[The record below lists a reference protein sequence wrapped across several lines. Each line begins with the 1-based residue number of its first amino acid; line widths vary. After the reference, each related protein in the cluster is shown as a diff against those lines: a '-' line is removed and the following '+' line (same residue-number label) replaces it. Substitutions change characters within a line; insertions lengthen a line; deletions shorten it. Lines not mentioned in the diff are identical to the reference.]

1 LVAFLFF
8 VKINFVLFNKKT
20 KKMKKIYLVAILL
33 LVANFVNAQIV
44 QTSYR
49 GAFAPGVSMWT
60 DNWTN
65 WDPKNEDYTDQ
76 PNTVNPTTGATVV
89 NVVNVTTNI
98 TSNTTWY
105 TGKTYYISGLI
116 YVKNNATLTI
126 QPGVIVKG
134 AKTSTGTALIVTKGA
149 KLNAVGTA
157 VAPIVFTSALTK
169 GNRQPGDWGGIVLL
183 GKGSFNLNNGI
194 NNIEGITASV
204 DTEYGGGLT
213 PNDND
218 NSGTLKY
225 VRIEF
230 GGFVF
235 SPNNEINGL
244 TLGAVGR
251 GTTIDNVQVSFA
263 ADDSFEWFGG
273 SVNCKH
279 LVAYRGLDD
288 DFDTDNG
295 FSGIC
300 QFGLGI
306 KDPSIS
312 DNPSISTSEGFESD
326 NNASGS
332 SVSPYT
338 SCVFTNYTM
347 IGPKFRQTLTGAGT
361 YASGHKKAARL
372 RRNSKQKI
380 FNSIFLDFAEGLHVD
395 GKDAELNAIADD
407 LKWKNNIIAIY
418 AAGSTSYKFL
428 QVTAGSNTASTSGS
442 NFNMTTWYNNNN
454 NTSLSVNTSILEKA
468 YNTTATDYSGLD
480 YRPAI
485 GSVALS
491 GASFTDTAMA
501 QYVAVGS
508 KPGVTNLTY
517 CKGAVAAP
525 LTAQL
530 AAGGVSLKWYAT
542 ATATT
547 PIALVAPAT
556 APVPS
561 TATVT
566 AGSILPKSYF
576 VSQMNEDGTES
587 DRSKIDV
594 TITASPTVALGAIT
608 GSFTEGELVAPVAVG
623 PYVGTT
629 TQFTYTIAA
638 SSEAGVASY
647 LWTVPSGATIV
658 SGQGTTSVVVDFA
671 NIPAGAGALGS
682 ISVQAVNAGGC
693 AGVAKTLAL
702 TKALPVAPASI
713 KLIDAAIAVVA
724 PKLPVAIVNYAKYMG
739 TTTPLTLTATVALT
753 ATSYQWELPAGVNLV
768 TSGTPVETKVTYTSE
783 PFLTAGTVPST
794 VGTKYWVVTSNAYT
808 YEVNGV
814 STKVTVSTAE
824 QKIYGTGAASPKT
837 LYGGTTT
844 QAYARYGTV
853 ITSDKP
859 SILVNF
865 AGVTNP
871 ATTLL
876 YIGVKSKNGVG
887 VSTTSNATNADVVAL
902 NTATP
907 GLFTTTYTETLT
919 APVAPVSPS
928 TIGTNGTSVYNATG
942 FAPSTAKLLKLTA
955 TLPAAPA
962 AVKMTI
968 DANSTLAVTN
978 ISKYIGTTTSFTLTA
993 TASPFASSY
1002 AWELPSGVNQL
1013 SGGTTNVITVNF
1025 ADVAPGTTSLYLGAK
1040 AVNGVGS
1047 SSTINSASTVIP
1059 STTSTSK
1066 LLKVTSSVPAAVAT
1080 VTGQIAGVCGG
1091 SSYTYTMLASLLAN
1105 SYEITAPTGSVVTS
1119 PSNLGNTTRSI
1130 NTSDLTF
1137 TVTYPQGFNAIA
1149 TTDAALKSIFIYALN
1164 GVGSSVLIKSVVLS
1178 TLMPAVGTN
1187 TGGTTF
1193 TRCANKTFT
1202 IPAVVGATN
1211 YVWTVADGATIV
1223 SGQGTT
1229 SVEVD
1234 FSQVSSIKTSNKL
1247 SVAAV
1252 NACGVSTAVKAIT
1265 LTSNACPLRLASQN
1279 EVSST
1284 EVYPNPTSGEFNVD
1298 VTVSTT
1304 SVVEVSVYS
1313 FDGVLVVSPKAV
1325 KLQAGT
1331 NTISQDISSLNNGVY
1346 FVQIANAL
1354 NNEIITKKMIKQ

>member
-1 LVAFLFF
+1 
-8 VKINFVLFNKKT
+8 
-20 KKMKKIYLVAILL
+20 MKKIYLIAILL
-33 LVANFVNAQIV
+33 IVANFVNAQIV

-65 WDPKNEDYTDQ
+65 WDPKNEDYTD
-76 PNTVNPTTGATVV
+76 PANTVNPTTGAAIANTVQ
-89 NVVNVTTNI
+89 VTANI
-98 TSNTTWY
+98 TANTTWY
-105 TGKTYYISGLI
+105 SGKTYYISNLI

-134 AKTSTGTALIVTKGA
+134 VKTSTGTALIVTRGA

-157 VAPIVFTSALTK
+157 LAPIVFTSALTK

-204 DTEYGGGLT
+204 DTQYGGGTT
-213 PNDND
+213 PDDND

-244 TLGAVGR
+244 TFGAVGR
-251 GTTIDNVQVSFA
+251 GTTIDNVQVSYT

-306 KDPSIS
+306 KDPAIS

-326 NNASGS
+326 NNANGAAA
-332 SVSPYT
+332 SPYT

-372 RRNSKQKI
+372 RRNTKQKI

-395 GKDAELNAIADD
+395 SKDAELNAMADD

-418 AAGSTSYKFL
+418 AAGSASYKFL
-428 QVTAGSNTASTSGS
+428 QVTAGTNTASTSGS
-442 NFNMTTWYNNNN
+442 NFDMTNWYNNNS
-454 NTSLSVNTSILEKA
+454 NTSLSVNTGILEKA
-468 YNTTATDYSGLD
+468 YNTTASDYSGLD
-480 YRPAI
+480 YRPAT
-485 GSVALS
+485 GSAALS
-491 GASFTDTAMA
+491 GASFTDTAIS
-501 QYVAVGS
+501 QYVAVGA

-517 CKGAVAAP
+517 CKGAIAAP

-530 AAGGVSLKWYAT
+530 AAGGVSLKWYLT
-542 ATATT
+542 ATATS

-566 AGSILPKSYF
+566 AGTVLPKSYF
-576 VSQMNEDGTES
+576 VSQVNEDGSES
-587 DRSKIDV
+587 ERSKLDI
-594 TITASPTVALGAIT
+594 TITASPLVALGTIT
-608 GSFTEGELVAPVAVG
+608 GKFTVGELVAPVAVG

-629 TQFTYTIAA
+629 TQFTYTVPA
-638 SSEAGVASY
+638 SSEVGVTSY

-658 SGQGTTSVVVDFA
+658 SGQGTTSVVVTFA
-671 NIPAGAGALGS
+671 NIPAGAGTLGS
-682 ISVQAVNAGGC
+682 IVVQAVNGGGC
-693 AGVAKTLAL
+693 PGAAKALVL
-702 TKALPVAPASI
+702 TKALPAAPASATLTVFPS
-713 KLIDAAIAVVA
+713 KTKVV
-724 PKLPVAIVNYAKYMG
+724 NHAKYMG
-739 TTTPLTLTATVALT
+739 TTTPLTLTAAVAAT
-753 ATSYQWELPAGVNLV
+753 ATSYQWELPTGVNLV
-768 TSGTPVETKVTYTSE
+768 TSGSPVTTSVTYTAE
-783 PFLTAGTVPST
+783 PFLTAGTAPST

-808 YEVNGV
+808 YDVNGV
-814 STKVTVSTAE
+814 STIVTVSTAE
-824 QKIYGTGAASPKT
+824 QKIYGTGVASPKT

-887 VSTTSNATNADVVAL
+887 VSTTSNATNVDVVAL
-902 NTATP
+902 KTATP
-907 GLFTTTYTETLT
+907 GLFSTLYTETFT
-919 APVAPVSPS
+919 APVGTSSA
-928 TIGTNGTSVYNATG
+928 GTNATSVYNATG

-955 TLPAAPA
+955 TLPAIA
-962 AVKMTI
+962 
-968 DANSTLAVTN
+968 
-978 ISKYIGTTTSFTLTA
+978 
-993 TASPFASSY
+993 
-1002 AWELPSGVNQL
+1002 
-1013 SGGTTNVITVNF
+1013 
-1025 ADVAPGTTSLYLGAK
+1025 GA
-1040 AVNGVGS
+1040 
-1047 SSTINSASTVIP
+1047 
-1059 STTSTSK
+1059 
-1066 LLKVTSSVPAAVAT
+1066 
-1080 VTGQIAGVCGG
+1080 VTGQIVGICGG
-1091 SSYTYTMLASLLAN
+1091 SSYTYTIVASALAS
-1105 SYEITAPTGSVVTS
+1105 SYEITAPSGSVVTS
-1119 PSNLGNTTRSI
+1119 ASHLD
-1130 NTSDLTF
+1130 NTSRSLSTTDLTF
-1137 TVTYPQGFNAIA
+1137 TVTYPQGFVVN
-1149 TTDAALKSIFIYALN
+1149 TSTAASEKSIVIYAKN
-1164 GVGSSVLIKSVVLS
+1164 GVGTSLLAKSVVVA
-1178 TLMPAVGTN
+1178 TLMPAVGVH

-1193 TRCANKTFT
+1193 SRCANQTFT
-1202 IPAVVGATN
+1202 VPAVVGATN
-1211 YVWTVADGATIV
+1211 YLWTPADGATIV

-1229 SVEVD
+1229 SVVVS
-1234 FSQVSSIKTSNKL
+1234 FSAVSSLKTTNKL
-1247 SVAAV
+1247 SVAAL
-1252 NACGVSTAVKAIT
+1252 NTCATSSTIKAIS
-1265 LTSNACPLRLASQN
+1265 LTSSACPTVVGKLASQN

-1284 EVYPNPTSGEFNVD
+1284 EVYPNPTSGVFNVD
-1298 VTVSTT
+1298 VTVSNT

-1313 FDGVLVVSPKAV
+1313 FDGLLVVSPKAV
-1325 KLQAGT
+1325 KLQAGS
-1331 NTISQDISSLNNGVY
+1331 NTISQDISSLNNGIY

-1354 NNEIITKKMIKQ
+1354 NNEIITKKIIKQ

>member
-1 LVAFLFF
+1 
-8 VKINFVLFNKKT
+8 
-20 KKMKKIYLVAILL
+20 MKKIYLVAILL

-65 WDPKNEDYTDQ
+65 WDPKAEAYTD
-76 PNTVNPTTGATVV
+76 PVNTTNPTTNATVV

-98 TSNTTWY
+98 TANTTWY

-126 QPGVIVKG
+126 QPGVVVKG
-134 AKTSTGTALIVTKGA
+134 VKTSTGTALIVTKGA

-157 VAPIVFTSALTK
+157 LAPIVFTSALTA

-204 DTEYGGGLT
+204 DTQYGGGTT
-213 PNDND
+213 PDDND

-244 TLGAVGR
+244 TFGAVGK
-251 GTTIDNVQVSFA
+251 GTTIDNVQVSYT

-306 KDPSIS
+306 KDPAIS
-312 DNPSISTSEGFESD
+312 DNPTISTSEGFESD
-326 NNASGS
+326 NNASGT

-395 GKDAELNAIADD
+395 SKDAELNAMADD

-418 AAGSTSYKFL
+418 AGGSSSYKFL
-428 QVTAGSNTASTSGS
+428 QVTAGTNTASTSGS
-442 NFNMTTWYNNNN
+442 NFDMTTWYNNNS
-454 NTSLSVNTSILEKA
+454 NTSLSVNTGILEKA
-468 YNTTATDYSGLD
+468 YNTTASDYSGLD
-480 YRPAI
+480 YRPAT
-485 GSVALS
+485 GSAALS

-517 CKGAVAAP
+517 CKGAIAAP

-530 AAGGVSLKWYAT
+530 AAGGVSLKWYLT

-566 AGSILPKSYF
+566 AGSILPKSYY

-594 TITASPTVALGAIT
+594 TITASPLVALGTIT
-608 GSFTEGELVAPVAVG
+608 GTFTNGGSVAPVAVG
-623 PYVGTT
+623 SYVGTA
-629 TQFTYTIAA
+629 TQFTYTVPA
-638 SSEAGVASY
+638 SLEAVVTSY

-658 SGQGTTSVVVDFA
+658 SGQGTTSVVVTFA
-671 NIPAGAGALGS
+671 NIPAGAGTLGS
-682 ISVQAVNAGGC
+682 INVQAVNAGGC
-693 AGVAKTLAL
+693 AGVAKILTL

-739 TTTPLTLTATVALT
+739 TTTPLTLTAAVALT

-768 TSGTPVETKVTYTSE
+768 TSGTPVETKVTYTAE
-783 PFLTAGTVPST
+783 PFLTAGTAPST

-814 STKVTVSTAE
+814 STIVTVSTAE
-824 QKIYGTGAASPKT
+824 QKIYGTGVASPKT

-887 VSTTSNATNADVVAL
+887 VSTKSNATNVDVVEL
-902 NTATP
+902 KTATP
-907 GLFTTTYTETLT
+907 GLFSTVYTETFT
-919 APVAPVSPS
+919 APVGTSSA
-928 TIGTNGTSVYNATG
+928 GTNATSVYNATG
-942 FAPSTAKLLKLTA
+942 FAPSTATLLKLTA

-962 AVKMTI
+962 AVKMTT
-968 DANSTLAVTN
+968 DANSTVAVTN
-978 ISKYIGTTTSFTLTA
+978 ISKYIGTPTAFTLTA
-993 TASPFASSY
+993 TASPLAYSY
-1002 AWELPSGVNQL
+1002 VWDLPLGVNQL
-1013 SGGTTNVITVNF
+1013 SGGTTNVITVDF
-1025 ADVAPGTTSLYLGAK
+1025 ANVAAGTTSLYLGAK
-1040 AVNGVGS
+1040 AVNGIGS
-1047 SSTINSASTVIP
+1047 SSTNNSAVTVIP
-1059 STTSTSK
+1059 STLLTSK
-1066 LLKVTSSVPAAVAT
+1066 LLKVSSSVPTAVAT
-1080 VTGQIAGVCGG
+1080 VTGQIVGVCGG
-1091 SSYTYTMLASLLAN
+1091 SSYTYTMVASALAS
-1105 SYEITAPTGSVVTS
+1105 SYEITAPSGSVVTS
-1119 PSNLGNTTRSI
+1119 ASHLD
-1130 NTSDLTF
+1130 NTSRSLTTTDLTF

-1149 TTDAALKSIFIYALN
+1149 TTNAALKSIFIYALN
-1164 GVGSSVLIKSVVLS
+1164 GVGPSLLIKSVVVS
-1178 TLMPAVGTN
+1178 TLMPAVGAN

-1193 TRCANKTFT
+1193 TRCANQTFT
-1202 IPAVVGATN
+1202 VPAVVGATE
-1211 YVWTVADGATIV
+1211 YVWTPADGATIV

-1229 SVEVD
+1229 SVEVS
-1234 FSQVSSIKTSNKL
+1234 FSGVSSLKTTNKL
-1247 SVAAV
+1247 SVAAK
-1252 NACGVSTAVKAIT
+1252 NSCGISSVVKAIS
-1265 LTSNACPLRLASQN
+1265 LTSNACASRLAAQN

-1284 EVYPNPTSGEFNVD
+1284 EVYPNPTSGVFNVD
-1298 VTVSTT
+1298 VTVSNT

-1313 FDGVLVVSPKAV
+1313 FDGLLVVSPKAV